1 MNNPTADG
9 REREAMTTIKGSD
22 FASELGRDGGAINVN
37 DLSPEMEK
45 ALADAGVP
53 LADLRKVAGADG
65 QIKGDQE
72 WAKLFKVVDRFDSDG
87 DPKTFLDRDTAG
99 TETKAGALYGELKDE
114 TDRYRLAAQTR
125 GIIHFG
131 MRPESYREADKLATV
146 NPAANGGVHRI
157 AGDYDGGV
165 SFGGANHDLTTR
177 AGCASFKAALVKD
190 GMPAAQADELM
201 KVVDKQ
207 VGKARDEIALLGVS
221 LWQVGTGDIPADR
234 LVLSGHQNA
243 GTLWGGDTNSPSEN
257 EIALDTVGELAAIF
271 TDGANK
277 IEHLALSA
285 CNCGDQA
292 DIDKYRTWFP
302 NLDSVWAYDGFS
314 PKAEGGAP
322 KQLATWE
329 SLTDGDDP
337 SVVDPKYDS
346 VSTWNRRDGF
356 RVHP

>member
-1 MNNPTADG
+1 
-9 REREAMTTIKGSD
+9 MTTIKSGG
-22 FASELGRDGGAINVN
+22 FAQELGRDGGAINVN
-37 DLSPEMEK
+37 DLSPEMAK
-45 ALADAGVP
+45 ALADAGIGVGE
-53 LADLRKVAGADG
+53 LRRVAGSDG
-65 QIKGDQE
+65 QIRGDQE
-72 WAKLFKVVDRFDSDG
+72 WGKLFKLVDGMDSDG
-87 DPKTFLDRDTAG
+87 NAATFLARDVAG
-99 TETKAGALYGELKDE
+99 TETKAGALYDELKAE
-114 TDRYRLAAQTR
+114 ADRHRLSAQTR

-131 MRPESYREADKLATV
+131 MRPESYREADKLATL
-146 NPAANGGVHRI
+146 NGTASGGVHRI

-165 SFGGANHDLTTR
+165 SFGGATHDLTTR
-177 AGCASFKAALVKD
+177 AGCASFKAALVKE
-190 GMPAAQADELM
+190 GMPAAKADELM

-207 VGKARDEIALLGVS
+207 VGKARDEVAMLGVS
-221 LWQVGTGDIPADR
+221 LWQVGTGAIPANR
-234 LVLSGHQNA
+234 LVLSGHQSA

-271 TDGANK
+271 TEGANK

-285 CNCGDQA
+285 CNCGGQS

-329 SLTDGDDP
+329 TLTDGDDP
-337 SVVDPKYDS
+337 SRVDPKYDS
-346 VSTWNRRDGF
+346 VSTWNKRDGF